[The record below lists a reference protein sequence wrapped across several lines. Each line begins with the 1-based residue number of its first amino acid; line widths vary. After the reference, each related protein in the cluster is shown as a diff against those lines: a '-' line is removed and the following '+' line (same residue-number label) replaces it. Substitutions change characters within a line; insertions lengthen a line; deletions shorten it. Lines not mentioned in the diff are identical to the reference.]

1 MPLKDEEYSCL
12 WLKPFSSTILRM
24 KFIKKIRSGVAGY
37 IFKVRI
43 NGLTYALKIV
53 SETSHMCNL

>member
-12 WLKPFSSTILRM
+12 WLKHFSLTILRM
-24 KFIKKIRSGVAGY
+24 KFIKKIGSGVAGY

-43 NGLTYALKIV
+43 NGVTYALKMV
-53 SETSHMCNL
+53 SEISHMCNL